1 MTKTPNTLT
10 LISSSSS
17 SSSVVIVVNTMN
29 NRDEQGCVWKRI
41 TREMDDQQQLLN
53 LGGSSTSGNNNGNKS
68 KKSENKNKDK
78 DKRWALVRFEELP
91 EYMKD
96 NEFILNYYRANW
108 PLKQA
113 FFSLFR
119 WHNETLN
126 VWTHLMGFAL
136 FLGLVVAN
144 LMHVP
149 QLADFF
155 GIFTRTFPMSVEAN
169 FSHNSKDFFS
179 GSTKL
184 INLKQPTPPG
194 MEATSPELA
203 TARWPFFVFL
213 GGAMFCLLCSSTC
226 HLFACHSHNL
236 NLQLVRMDYVGITI
250 MIITSFFPPIYYI
263 FQCEPLWQI
272 IYLTSISIIGIFTT
286 VTLLMP
292 AFSSGKSRSFRALLF
307 VAMGLFGLV
316 PGIHALIVNWSE
328 PRRNITL
335 AYESAMAISYLI
347 GTMFYVSRVPERWKP
362 GFFDLAG
369 HSHQIFHV
377 FVLLGALAH
386 YGAALV
392 FLEYREKIGCDRIK

>member
-1 MTKTPNTLT
+1 
-10 LISSSSS
+10 
-17 SSSVVIVVNTMN
+17 MN

-68 KKSENKNKDK
+68 KKSEIKNKDK

-126 VWTHLMGFAL
+126 VWT
-136 FLGLVVAN
+136 
-144 LMHVP
+144 
-149 QLADFF
+149 
-155 GIFTRTFPMSVEAN
+155 TFPMSVEAN
-169 FSHNSKDFFS
+169 FSQNSKDFFS

-203 TARWPFFVFL
+203 AARWPFFVFL

-286 VTLLMP
+286 VTSLMP
-292 AFSSGKSRSFRALLF
+292 AFSSGKFRSFRALLF

-316 PGIHALIVNWSE
+316 PAIHALIVNWSE

-335 AYESAMAISYLI
+335 AYESVMAISYLI

>member
-1 MTKTPNTLT
+1 
-10 LISSSSS
+10 
-17 SSSVVIVVNTMN
+17 MN

-68 KKSENKNKDK
+68 KKSEIKNKDK

-155 GIFTRTFPMSVEAN
+155 GIFTRCVICFV
-169 FSHNSKDFFS
+169 F
-179 GSTKL
+179 
-184 INLKQPTPPG
+184 INLHNFNNNKRKRRRIC
-194 MEATSPELA
+194 MFNCLKEKSN
-203 TARWPFFVFL
+203 L
-213 GGAMFCLLCSSTC
+213 GYLFILL
-226 HLFACHSHNL
+226 
-236 NLQLVRMDYVGITI
+236 
-250 MIITSFFPPIYYI
+250 
-263 FQCEPLWQI
+263 
-272 IYLTSISIIGIFTT
+272 
-286 VTLLMP
+286 
-292 AFSSGKSRSFRALLF
+292 FSSLF
-307 VAMGLFGLV
+307 L
-316 PGIHALIVNWSE
+316 
-328 PRRNITL
+328 
-335 AYESAMAISYLI
+335 
-347 GTMFYVSRVPERWKP
+347 
-362 GFFDLAG
+362 
-369 HSHQIFHV
+369 
-377 FVLLGALAH
+377 
-386 YGAALV
+386 
-392 FLEYREKIGCDRIK
+392 

>member
-1 MTKTPNTLT
+1 
-10 LISSSSS
+10 
-17 SSSVVIVVNTMN
+17 MN

-68 KKSENKNKDK
+68 KKSEIKNKDK

-169 FSHNSKDFFS
+169 FSQNSKDFFS

-203 TARWPFFVFL
+203 AARWPFFVFL

-263 FQCEPLWQI
+263 FQYLFVPCSSWPWAYSALYPL
-272 IYLTSISIIGIFTT
+272 S
-286 VTLLMP
+286 TLL
-292 AFSSGKSRSFRALLF
+292 LLTG
-307 VAMGLFGLV
+307 A
-316 PGIHALIVNWSE
+316 S
-328 PRRNITL
+328 
-335 AYESAMAISYLI
+335 
-347 GTMFYVSRVPERWKP
+347 
-362 GFFDLAG
+362 
-369 HSHQIFHV
+369 
-377 FVLLGALAH
+377 LGAT
-386 YGAALV
+386 
-392 FLEYREKIGCDRIK
+392 